1 MEVKFSKILS
11 DMNYLFPQLGDFGK
25 DVSAKDTPKY
35 LRDSKQTGVI
45 EKRFHTGGYAAMIF
59 AGGTP
64 DAAYQLV
71 GGEKSSLLFSEFF
84 ALPESDISDMRV
96 IKLPDV
102 AGRLATL
109 AYQSKPG
116 FQSLIKNIS
125 DWHGYTDGWKRE
137 KWSGLVEIRTET
149 TYKLVLIW
157 RGELQL
163 TDTVFSTPAGFTAE
177 IPILENSGEFPWDMQ
192 VYSLSNSEPAY
203 QYAALRYGIMK
214 WMGAILGRYQELVG
228 RKLLATMDQ
237 ELNRQ
242 IDPWGWKINLKETAM
257 TDAHYFVT
265 LQDAEH
271 AYRELFISM
280 GMLMNIVIGNNLTQ
294 RLLNE
299 TFEQLFPDERELL
312 LSMRLIPAAFSE

>member
-1 MEVKFSKILS
+1 
-11 DMNYLFPQLGDFGK
+11 MNYLFPQLGDFGK
-25 DVSAKDTPKY
+25 DVSVKDSPKY
-35 LRDSKQTGVI
+35 LRDSKQSGLI
-45 EKRFHTGGYAAMIF
+45 EKRFHTGGYAVMIF
-59 AGGTP
+59 AEGTP
-64 DAAYQLV
+64 DSAYRLV
-71 GGEKSSLLFSEFF
+71 DGENSSLLFSEFF
-84 ALPESDISDMRV
+84 SLPESDICNMRV

-109 AYQSKPG
+109 AFQSKPG
-116 FQSLIKNIS
+116 FQSLIQNAS
-125 DWHGYTDGWKRE
+125 DWHGYTDDWKRE
-137 KWSGLVEIRTET
+137 KWSGLVELRTGT

-157 RGELQL
+157 RGEQQL
-163 TDTVFSTPAGFTAE
+163 TDTVFSTPTGFTTEAANF
-177 IPILENSGEFPWDMQ
+177 ENLGEFPWDMQ

-242 IDPWGWKINLKETAM
+242 IDPWGWKINLKETVM
-257 TDAHYFVT
+257 TDSHYFVT

-271 AYRELFISM
+271 AYRALFMSM

-299 TFEQLFPDERELL
+299 TFEQLCPDERELL